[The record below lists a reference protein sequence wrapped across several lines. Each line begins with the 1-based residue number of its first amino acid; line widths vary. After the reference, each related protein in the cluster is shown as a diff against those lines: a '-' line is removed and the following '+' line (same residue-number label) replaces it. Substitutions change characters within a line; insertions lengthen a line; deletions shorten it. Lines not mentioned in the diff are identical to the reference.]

1 MDEGRG
7 RRHGQTRTGWTWSP
21 ENPLQ
26 PPAGRGKGSCPGPI
40 PASVGQAAPGVP
52 WGWAGSVVLEER
64 QQVIVAV
71 RGEVRR
77 AQVGQQLIRV
87 GQFWEQLRTTKQ
99 TGLGPASPLRG
110 HPAPKSQPDPGLGWD
125 VERPFSPQAWRLS
138 PCLQG
143 ERSLQRQLRDQESL
157 MPSCPKV
164 NTGHAA
170 PSSSGLLGHRK
181 HKTVRTPLCQQGNA
195 EGGTP
200 VPRIFCFRQ
209 KSSC

>member
-1 MDEGRG
+1 MDEGRD
-7 RRHGQTRTGWTWSP
+7 RRHGPTRMGWTWSP

-26 PPAGRGKGSCPGPI
+26 PPAGRGQGSCPGPI
-40 PASVGQAAPGVP
+40 PASAGQAAPGVP

-110 HPAPKSQPDPGLGWD
+110 HPAPTSQPDPGLGWD

-138 PCLQG
+138 PRLQG
-143 ERSLQRQLRDQESL
+143 ERSVQRQLCEQESL
-157 MPSCPKV
+157 MPSCPRSTLDV
-164 NTGHAA
+164 QRPAQVGFWATG
-170 PSSSGLLGHRK
+170 STRL
-181 HKTVRTPLCQQGNA
+181 
-195 EGGTP
+195 
-200 VPRIFCFRQ
+200 
-209 KSSC
+209 